1 MAGMNTYST
10 LLAAVV
16 LGLVGCATDGAPPNK
31 STVKVTTA
39 DAVTG
44 CAYIDDVVGTSGWYG
59 LFASRGVENARGE
72 LLIRA
77 QASGATHVVWSAPS
91 LTYGSTSVVGKA
103 YRCS

>member
-1 MAGMNTYST
+1 MNTYSM
-10 LLAAVV
+10 LIAAVMMS
-16 LGLVGCATDGAPPNK
+16 LVGCATDGAPPNN
-31 STVKVTTA
+31 SAVKVTTA

-72 LLIRA
+72 LLNRA
-77 QASGATHVVWSAPS
+77 QAAGATHVVWSAPS

-103 YRCS
+103 YRCN